1 MALCN
6 LAPMAPG
13 EGNTKTPPKS
23 PTRRCNAAKRW
34 CWTLHNY
41 TQEEMA
47 LLAPKLEGLGKFI
60 WGEEICPETGTPHLQ
75 GYMEFDK
82 KCRPLEKVKVMRN
95 GNNVMS
101 WRAAK
106 KPRLNNINYC
116 TKDNTNIRGNL
127 KYDKPLKIIENL
139 YQWQQDVVNIVKEE
153 ADDRTI
159 RWYYDEI
166 GNKGK
171 SALVKYLVVNHG
183 GLLVSGKGSDVK
195 YMVKTFKESQGYSP
209 SLILYDI
216 PRECQQYISYQAIE
230 EVKNGCFAS
239 TKYECE
245 MIVMNS
251 PHIICFSNFYPDSD
265 KMSEDR
271 WVITELN

>member
-1 MALCN
+1 MKSE
-6 LAPMAPG
+6 LAPVAPG
-13 EGNTKTPPKS
+13 GGNTKYPPKS

-41 TQEEMA
+41 SQEELA
-47 LLAPKLEGLGKFI
+47 QLAPKLESLGKFI

-82 KCRPLEKVKVMRN
+82 KCRPLEKVKVIRD
-95 GNNVMS
+95 GNNVIS

-106 KPRLNNINYC
+106 ATRSENIRYC
-116 TKDNTNIRGNL
+116 TKDWTNIQGNL
-127 KYDKPLKIIENL
+127 KYDKPLKIIDKL
-139 YQWQQDVVNIVKEE
+139 YKWQKEIVEE
-153 ADDRTI
+153 VEQEPDDRTI
-159 RWYYDEI
+159 RWYYDTI

-171 SALVKYLVVNHG
+171 SALVKYLVVKHG
-183 GLLVSGKGSDVK
+183 ALLVSGKGSDVK
-195 YMVKTFKESQGYSP
+195 YMVMKFKESNGYSP
-209 SLILYDI
+209 QIILYDI
-216 PRECQQYISYQAIE
+216 PRECEQYISYTAVE

-265 KMSEDR
+265 KMSADR
-271 WVITELN
+271 WIIKEL